1 MGIIMNDREQRKGCH
16 LGNEDGVTLV
26 EIIIYMAVA
35 GIVLG
40 GAVMAFLG
48 QSKTYNRQ
56 DVVAEIQQNIRAA
69 TNMMASEIRLALH
82 DPASKGAKFLAAT
95 QSSLSFEYWKDEDGD
110 GDYNDE
116 TVKTITYDLY
126 DAYGDGGTDIGRQ
139 VGGLKRP
146 LAEHIDRLRFEYL
159 YWNYN
164 TKVWSWASNAAAIQ
178 AALTLT
184 TEAKAMEQIQAVKII
199 VLGSARPSVFNGT
212 ETTTFQPP
220 LEGSAAE
227 TWTPAPNTGYKRL
240 MSVVVQCRNS
250 RG

>member
-1 MGIIMNDREQRKGCH
+1 MSIIKSNRERRDGCH
-16 LGNEDGVTLV
+16 LGNEDGVTLF

-178 AALTLT
+178 AALALT
-184 TEAKAMEQIQAVKII
+184 TAAKAMEQIQAVKII

-212 ETTTFQPP
+212 DTTTFQPP
-220 LEGSAAE
+220 LEGSAPE
-227 TWTPAPNTGYKRL
+227 TWIPAPKTGYKRL

>member
-1 MGIIMNDREQRKGCH
+1 MSIIKSNRERRDGCH
-16 LGNEDGVTLV
+16 LGNEDGVTLI

-212 ETTTFQPP
+212 DTTTFQPP

-227 TWTPAPNTGYKRL
+227 TWTPAPKTGYKRL